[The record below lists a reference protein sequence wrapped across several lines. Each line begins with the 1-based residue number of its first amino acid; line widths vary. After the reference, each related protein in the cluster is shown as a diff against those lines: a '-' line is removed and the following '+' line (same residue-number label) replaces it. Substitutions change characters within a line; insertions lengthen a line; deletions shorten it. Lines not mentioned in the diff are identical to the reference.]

1 MGPLID
7 VSALRALLA
16 APAGAA
22 ASVRVLDCG
31 FDLFDTQAGER
42 AYAAGHLPGAFYAHL
57 DRDLSAAKSARGPVD
72 GGRHP
77 LPTRAQWAQRLAQ
90 WGITPDTPVV
100 AYDDQGGCYAARA
113 WWMLRWMGHRSVAV
127 LDGGKAAWVADGG
140 ALDVTVPTAAGVA
153 DYPDQAPGMATVT
166 ADELLQRL
174 GRVSL
179 VDARAGERYRGETEP
194 LDTRAGHIPGAVNRF
209 FKHNLQPDGRFK
221 PVQALREDWLPL
233 LQSGVP
239 VVHQCGSGVT
249 ACHNLLA
256 LAHAGLGEGVL
267 YPGSWSEWS
276 ADPSRPVAVG

>member
-1 MGPLID
+1 MISAAPAQKTLLVVLGTRPEAIKLFPVIH
-7 VSALRALLA
+7 ALRAQPGVQVRVCATGQHGAMVHQILQLADIAPDYDLAVLQPGQSLDALLA
-16 APAGAA
+16 
-22 ASVRVLDCG
+22 
-31 FDLFDTQAGER
+31 
-42 AYAAGHLPGAFYAHL
+42 
-57 DRDLSAAKSARGPVD
+57 
-72 GGRHP
+72 
-77 LPTRAQWAQRLAQ
+77 RL
-90 WGITPDTPVV
+90 V
-100 AYDDQGGCYAARA
+100 
-113 WWMLRWMGHRSVAV
+113 
-127 LDGGKAAWVADGG
+127 
-140 ALDVTVPTAAGVA
+140 
-153 DYPDQAPGMATVT
+153 
-166 ADELLQRL
+166 QRL

-233 LQSGVP
+233 LQPGAP

-276 ADPSRPVAVG
+276 ADPSRPVALG